1 LLDICWD
8 GSIEDR
14 FAAQV
19 AQRLNAIAV
28 VDGMRSIS
36 YLELWRQATAL
47 ARRLAGLGVT
57 RETPVGVLAS
67 RSADTI
73 AAMVG
78 IILAGGAYV
87 PVNPRWPAPR
97 IAHVV
102 RASGL
107 RLVIGP
113 GSCGQ
118 DLANLPLADIRLVS
132 IPAAETDGADDP
144 ARFTS
149 PPMPAGRSPLA
160 YVMYTSGSTGHPK
173 GVMVEHRGV
182 LRLVCGTDYFDFGPH
197 QRFLHSAPVEFD
209 AATFEIWGALLNG
222 GTVHVADADTAVV
235 ARRFGAALRAGGITA
250 AWLTAPVFHQFV
262 DEDPGVFAPLACL
275 LTGGDVVSARHVS
288 RAREHNPGLAILN
301 CYGPTENTTF
311 TTVYRADGPLDGP
324 VPLGRPIAGTT
335 VAVCDDRGRRLPDG
349 TTGELFIGGAGLARG
364 YLGEPALTERK
375 FPAVDGERRYRTGDL
390 CRVEA
395 SGLLS
400 FHGRVDDQVKIRGNL
415 VEPAE
420 VTAAL
425 LAIPGVRQAWT
436 GTAGEP
442 AGRRSLVAYVSG
454 DVSGESVR
462 AELVS
467 RLPEYLC
474 PERIVCLEHLPLTP
488 SGKVNWRSLPE
499 PPAAPAAGPADL
511 SDFQRRLAGVWAR
524 VLGIPQSSIGALS
537 GFRELGGDSLL
548 EGRLAGEIGRELGR
562 WPTLAAISSAG
573 TLMAMA
579 KAAASASQSPPDWPD
594 RRAGSPA
601 ALHPQ
606 QRRLYAIWQARPQS
620 LAYNV
625 PVRITVRG
633 QLDRPR
639 FQQAVAATLGA
650 HDALRMGFAFG
661 AAGVTQQP
669 DPDAVPC
676 VEWHP
681 GPAGEVLPGFVRPF
695 PPDRPVVARAL
706 LTAAGP
712 GHHELYLDVHHIVFD
727 GESLRL
733 VLREITER
741 YFGTE
746 PPAGPIGYADAARWS
761 HEQWAGQDHSGL
773 EAEWRAVLD
782 GWQPLEL
789 PTDRPRGT
797 AQPSR
802 AARVTRAAGA
812 ALRARLAKLA
822 SERDTTVY
830 ALLLAAYLT
839 VLSRLSGQRDI
850 VVGSPASGRRHP
862 ALDGIVGMFVS
873 TVPVRAR
880 WSDGCTY
887 AELIRIADA
896 ASRRALA
903 LQEVPYEQLVSW
915 APDRQGGPD
924 LISAFLGVH
933 EAVAVHRADGWRAQA
948 DVLSTG
954 ALRFELDLQGYLH
967 ADRLVLDLDYATELY
982 DRSSAEFL
990 LDEYLRVAEEM
1001 TASPGGLAC
1010 PAGRG
1015 GGAPHCPDFEF

>member
-1 LLDICWD
+1 
-8 GSIEDR
+8 
-14 FAAQV
+14 
-19 AQRLNAIAV
+19 
-28 VDGMRSIS
+28 
-36 YLELWRQATAL
+36 
-47 ARRLAGLGVT
+47 LGVT
-57 RETPVGVLAS
+57 RETLVGVLAS

-73 AAMVG
+73 AGMVG

-87 PVNPRWPAPR
+87 PVSPRWPAPR
-97 IAHVV
+97 IARVV
-102 RASGL
+102 RGSGL
-107 RLVIGP
+107 RLVICP
-113 GSCGQ
+113 GSASR
-118 DLANLPLADIRLVS
+118 DLANLLPAGVRPVS
-132 IPAAETDGADDP
+132 IPAAAAVGVDDP
-144 ARFTS
+144 ACFTS
-149 PPMPAGRSPLA
+149 PPRPAGRSPLA
-160 YVMYTSGSTGHPK
+160 YVMYTSGSTGRPK
-173 GVMVEHRGV
+173 GVMVEHRGI
-182 LRLVCGTDYFDFGPH
+182 LRLVCETDYLDFGPH

-222 GTVHVADADTAVV
+222 GTVHVAGAEAAVV
-235 ARRFGAALRAGGITA
+235 AQRFGAALRTGGITV

-262 DEDPGVFAPLACL
+262 DDDPGVFAPLACL
-275 LTGGDVVSARHVS
+275 LTGGDVVSARHVAKA
-288 RAREHNPGLAILN
+288 RAHNPGLEILN

-349 TTGELFIGGAGLARG
+349 TTGELFVGGAGLARG
-364 YLGEPALTERK
+364 YLGEPALSRRK
-375 FPAVDGERRYRTGDL
+375 FVEIDGERRYRTGDR

-400 FHGRVDDQVKIRGNL
+400 FHGRADDQVKIRGNL

-436 GTAGEP
+436 RVAGEP
-442 AGRRSLVAYVSG
+442 PGPRRLVAYLSG
-454 DVSGESVR
+454 DVSAESVR
-462 AELVS
+462 VELES

-488 SGKVNWRSLPE
+488 SGKVDWRSLPE
-499 PPAAPAAGPADL
+499 PPAVPAAGPADL
-511 SDFQRRLAGVWAR
+511 SDFQHQLAAVWAR
-524 VLGIPQSSIGALS
+524 VLGIPESGIGPLS

-573 TLMAMA
+573 TLAAMA
-579 KAAASASQSPPDWPD
+579 KAADSASQSPPDWPES
-594 RRAGSPA
+594 RPGRPA

-633 QLDRPR
+633 QLDRRR

-650 HDALRMGFAFG
+650 HDALRMGFAFDG
-661 AAGVTQQP
+661 TGVTQQP
-669 DPDAVPC
+669 DQGAAPR
-676 VEWHP
+676 VEWYP
-681 GPAGEVLPGFVRPF
+681 GPASDVLPGFIRPF
-695 PPDRPVVARAL
+695 PPDRPVTARAL

-712 GHHELYLDVHHIVFD
+712 GHHELYLDVHHVVFD
-727 GESLRL
+727 GESLR
-733 VLREITER
+733 VVVRELTER
-741 YFGTE
+741 YFGAE

-761 HEQWAGQDHSGL
+761 HERWVGQDHAGL

-789 PTDRPRGT
+789 PTDRPR
-797 AQPSR
+797 AAAPPSR
-802 AARVTRAAGA
+802 TARVTRAAGA
-812 ALRARLAKLA
+812 ALRARVAKLA
-822 SERDTTVY
+822 AERDTTVY
-830 ALLLAAYLT
+830 ALMLTAYLT

-850 VVGSPASGRRHP
+850 VVGSPASGRGHP
-862 ALDGIVGMFVS
+862 ALDGLVGMFVS
-873 TVPVRAR
+873 TVPVRTR
-880 WSDGCTY
+880 WPDGCTY

-903 LQEVPYEQLVSW
+903 LQEVPYEELVGW
-915 APDRQGGPD
+915 LPGRQGEPD

-933 EAVAVHRADGWRAQA
+933 EAVAVRRADGWRAQA

-954 ALRFELDLQGYLH
+954 ALRFELDLQAYLH

-1001 TASPGGLAC
+1001 TASPGGLVC
-1010 PAGRG
+1010 PAGRD